1 MQPGARLPSM
11 PPDTTTAPE
20 RIDAAA
26 DAWLASLQAGDE
38 EAFVAR
44 LGGAVEHAPWVAR
57 AAWARRPFA
66 DLPALGAAMAGA
78 ILHAPREAQLRL
90 LQGHPELA
98 GREAQAGAMT
108 PESTGEQGRLGLLAL
123 SRERLQRLTELNAA
137 YRARFGHPL
146 IIALALHDTQDSV
159 FAEAERRLLQPPPDE
174 WRTALEQVCHVM
186 RGRLRRLAAAHAAS
200 PSAP

>member
-1 MQPGARLPSM
+1 MSP
-11 PPDTTTAPE
+11 TTATAPATSPE
-20 RIDAAA
+20 DTAA
-26 DAWLASLQAGDE
+26 AWLAALQAGSAED
-38 EAFVAR
+38 FVAR

-57 AAWARRPFA
+57 EAWHQRPFA
-66 DLPALGAAMAGA
+66 DLPALADAMAGA
-78 ILHAPREAQLRL
+78 IRAAPRDAQLRL
-90 LQGHPELA
+90 LRGHPELA

-159 FAEAERRLLQPPPDE
+159 FAEAERRLLQPAPDE